1 MLTKVYK
8 IINIMSL
15 LSLVI
20 GFTAIP
26 IEGIIWWKRNSKRKG
41 LSTSEYF
48 FNADT
53 TDSTDEELEE
63 LIDEKEMKIW
73 IHNIYGWYFFTLIC
87 DVNDLNAYLSMGN
100 I

>member
-20 GFTAIP
+20 CFTAIP

-48 FNADT
+48 LMQIQQIQQTKN
-53 TDSTDEELEE
+53 
-63 LIDEKEMKIW
+63 
-73 IHNIYGWYFFTLIC
+73 
-87 DVNDLNAYLSMGN
+87 
-100 I
+100 